1 MGEIPQN
8 VNFAI
13 KGREVVSFLTRSRI
27 TPSVPPESKRLSTE
41 AVAASSSSFTVQIVC
56 NH

>member
-1 MGEIPQN
+1 MGDIPQN

-27 TPSVPPESKRLSTE
+27 TPRVPPESKRLSTE
-41 AVAASSSSFTVQIVC
+41 AVAASASSFTVQIVC